1 MCGSWWREGL
11 PPAGRGRG
19 PVSGT
24 RQWFIPRGLEPP
36 PGAPRHPGPSAEEGL
51 SPAGAA
57 LPVAHVVVC
66 LSLCRE
72 VGAEE
77 LGRFCA
83 RVSALL
89 QAEDWGP
96 DTLDALRRLFLI
108 VAATKYSRR

>member
-1 MCGSWWREGL
+1 MPTWW
-11 PPAGRGRG
+11 
-19 PVSGT
+19 
-24 RQWFIPRGLEPP
+24 
-36 PGAPRHPGPSAEEGL
+36 
-51 SPAGAA
+51 
-57 LPVAHVVVC
+57 
-66 LSLCRE
+66 SLCRE

-96 DTLDALRRLFLI
+96 DALDALRRLFLI

>member
-1 MCGSWWREGL
+1 M
-11 PPAGRGRG
+11 
-19 PVSGT
+19 
-24 RQWFIPRGLEPP
+24 
-36 PGAPRHPGPSAEEGL
+36 
-51 SPAGAA
+51 
-57 LPVAHVVVC
+57 VVC

-96 DTLDALRRLFLI
+96 DTLDTLRRLFLI